1 MNSEY
6 ITVKMVLQRKS
17 HYYDVNSAK
26 RAQLGRVEHRAQHTV
41 SVKMHHISHI
51 SFKHFPH
58 ELMITLFLSNK
69 YLSSTFLQNKI
80 RIKSQF

>member
-1 MNSEY
+1 
-6 ITVKMVLQRKS
+6 MVLQRKS
-17 HYYDVNSAK
+17 HYSDVNSAK
-26 RAQLGRVEHRAQHTV
+26 RAELGRVEHRAQHSTEQSTV

-69 YLSSTFLQNKI
+69 
-80 RIKSQF
+80 